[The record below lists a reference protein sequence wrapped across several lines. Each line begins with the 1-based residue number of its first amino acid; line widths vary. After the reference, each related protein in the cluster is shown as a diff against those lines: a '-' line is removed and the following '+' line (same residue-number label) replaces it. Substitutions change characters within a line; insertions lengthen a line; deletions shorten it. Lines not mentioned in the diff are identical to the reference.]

1 MMLEKLLNF
10 VGRYLV
16 AVLAGIFVLRVGYLF
31 ICGLDLIGDESYYW
45 DWSRR
50 PDWCYYSKPP
60 MVAWLIA
67 VFTGLGGDYTAVVRL
82 PAVVFGTVFLR
93 FSYAA
98 ASAFYTPKAGALT
111 VVLMLA
117 MPFNVLVNFLMTID
131 SPLYCFW
138 MMSLYY
144 LHRALFDKDK
154 TAWFWAGVTTGAAI
168 LSKQVALLMPL
179 MLICF
184 LLLDKQRHPLFK
196 REFLLYLFPVMLGLM
211 PIVLWNQQHDW
222 VMFSHSKAHFY
233 IRETVT
239 LTTRLAQAGA
249 FVLYQLLLASPVIF
263 VLILIMTYKAGIAF
277 NRLSPE
283 EQFLMLM
290 GPVLLI
296 GILLLSLVQ
305 KVQGNWP
312 MPFYFSALIL
322 LSGRWL
328 AGVWKQPLKTGV
340 ALGFLMVLL
349 TYALPVAI
357 PRFNLQNT
365 AIDPTYRFKHWQ
377 VVAEAIALARH
388 QALPDTEKTF
398 VIALG
403 HRTLTSELAFY
414 LPGQPTVY
422 HYEGS
427 GQIASQYE
435 VWGWPEDAIGKS
447 AFIVS
452 EQAEAKVPDDLK
464 SAFQRFR
471 QLGTVANPT
480 DAHSISYYLFLGK
493 NLRALP
499 NNQKQQR

>member
-1 MMLEKLLNF
+1 MFEKLLNI
-10 VGRYLV
+10 VDRYLV
-16 AVLAGIFVLRVGYLF
+16 PVLIGIFMLRAGFLV
-31 ICGLDLIGDESYYW
+31 INGLDLIGDESYYW

-67 VFTGLGGDYTAVVRL
+67 AFTGVGGDYAAVVRL
-82 PAVVFGTVFLR
+82 PAAVLGTVFLG
-93 FSYAA
+93 FSYLTTK
-98 ASAFYTPKAGALT
+98 AFYTPKAAAL
-111 VVLMLA
+111 VVLLMLA

-144 LHRALFDKDK
+144 LRRALFDQNK
-154 TAWFWAGVTTGAAI
+154 TAWFWAGVTSGAAI

-184 LLLDKQRHPLFK
+184 LLLDKQRKPLFN
-196 REFLLYLFPVMLGLM
+196 REFLLYVLPVMLCLI
-211 PIVLWNQQHDW
+211 PVALWNQQHDW
-222 VMFSHSKAHFY
+222 IMFSHSKAHFGMS
-233 IRETVT
+233 ETVT

-249 FVLYQLLLASPVIF
+249 FVLYQLILVSPVVF
-263 VLILIMTYKAGIAF
+263 VLILIMTYKLSIGF
-277 NRLSPE
+277 NQLSQD

-305 KVQGNWP
+305 KVQGNWSI
-312 MPFYFSALIL
+312 PFYFSAVIL
-322 LSGRWL
+322 LSGQWL
-328 AGVWKQPLKTGV
+328 AGAWQQSLKIGIAV
-340 ALGFLMVLL
+340 GFLMALL
-349 TYALPVAI
+349 TYALPVLI

-365 AIDPTYRFKHWQ
+365 AIDPTYRFRHWKT
-377 VVAEAIALARH
+377 VAETIALAH
-388 QALPDTEKTF
+388 YQALPDTEKRV

-422 HYEGS
+422 HYEDS

-435 VWGWPEDAIGKS
+435 VWGWPEEVIGKS

-452 EQAEAKVPDDLK
+452 EQPETKVPDDLK
-464 SAFQRFR
+464 SIFQSF
-471 QLGTVANPT
+471 QPLGTVANPT
-480 DAHSISYYLFLGK
+480 NANTISYYLFLGEK
-493 NLRALP
+493 LRAIP
-499 NNQKQQR
+499 NNQKQSR